1 MSHTIY
7 FPDETLSDAE
17 DNRVNEF
24 SQSDSSD
31 ENGSDSSD
39 SKNSSDEEE
48 VCTSDV
54 DGKFCQCDECFFD
67 YEVDEY
73 LQDSDDDDIDYNP
86 RTLSD
91 NIGNKIFDF
100 RKYCH
105 LGVTAYSREK
115 DVEKMNLSSAYLNDY
130 SDFSESPNYFLLI
143 VNCNYTLKTFI
154 RLLSPS
160 ITHIILRNTRN
171 AGFLEEIAERC
182 PNLTHLS
189 ASGSKVLNRPLREIA
204 KKCPKLLYLSIHHCK
219 LINDKTLI
227 EFANGCPNL
236 THLNLGL
243 CTKLT
248 DASIVQIAD
257 KCQNLKWFRFP
268 ECYKLTDTS
277 LVHLVKKCTK
287 LTFIDISF
295 NKRLTDKVIFGIAEN
310 CPNIRVITA
319 YQCKFT
325 DEPFIQVAKN
335 CPKVTKILL
344 FNCPNVSNVLLMEL
358 ANQCVNFIEV
368 DLGYEGKNIT
378 RKNIS
383 KELITH
389 IRKFRKYFIGNTN

>member
-73 LQDSDDDDIDYNP
+73 LEDSDEDDIDYNP

-91 NIGNKIFDF
+91 NIGRKIYYF
-100 RKYCH
+100 RHYYH
-105 LGVTAYSREK
+105 SGVTAYSREK
-115 DVEKMNLSSAYLNDY
+115 RDKDSSYRNDY
-130 SDFSESPNYFLLI
+130 SDFSESSNYFTLI
-143 VNCNYTLKTFI
+143 VGGSCTLETFI

-160 ITHIILRNTRN
+160 ITHIILRNAKQT
-171 AGFLEEIAERC
+171 GFLEEIAARC

-189 ASGSKVLNRPLREIA
+189 AAGSKVLNRPLREIA
-204 KKCPKLLYLSIHHCK
+204 KKCSKLLHLSINHCS

-257 KCQNLKWFRFP
+257 KCPNLKWFRFP

-344 FNCPNVSNVLLMEL
+344 FNCPNVSNDLLMEF
-358 ANQCVNFIEV
+358 ANNCVNFIEV

-378 RKNIS
+378 HKNIS

>member
-17 DNRVNEF
+17 DNRIKEF

-31 ENGSDSSD
+31 GNDSDSSD
-39 SKNSSDEEE
+39 DSSSDDEE
-48 VCTSDV
+48 VCTRDV
-54 DGKFCQCDECFFD
+54 DGKFCQCDDCFFD

-73 LQDSDDDDIDYNP
+73 LQDSDDDDINYNP
-86 RTLSD
+86 RTQYD

-100 RKYCH
+100 RKYYH
-105 LGVTAYSREK
+105 INVTAYSREK
-115 DVEKMNLSSAYLNDY
+115 DVEKMNLSAYRNDY
-130 SDFSESPNYFLLI
+130 SDFSESPNYFVLI
-143 VNCNYTLKTFI
+143 VGGSCTLETFI

-160 ITHIILRNTRN
+160 ITHIILRNAGKT
-171 AGFLEEIAERC
+171 GFLEEIAARC

-189 ASGSKVLNRPLREIA
+189 APGGKVLNRPLREIA
-204 KKCPKLLYLSIHHCK
+204 RKCPKLLHLSIDYCSR
-219 LINDKTLI
+219 INDKTMI

-248 DASIVQIAD
+248 DASIIQIAD
-257 KCQNLKWFRFP
+257 KCKNLKWFRFP

-277 LVHLVKKCTK
+277 LIHLVKKCTK

-295 NKRLTDKVIFGIAEN
+295 NKRLTDNVIFEIAKN

-319 YQCKFT
+319 YQCRFT
-325 DEPFIQVAKN
+325 DKPFIQVAKK

-344 FNCPNVSNVLLMEL
+344 ANCPNVSKSLLMEFAIRCDNL
-358 ANQCVNFIEV
+358 IEV
-368 DLGYEGKNIT
+368 DFSYEGKKYIT
-378 RKNIS
+378 RKIIS